1 MAPSSKNRRK
11 NHRDD
16 DDDDDRS
23 GEAIWSNLGLDPQDL
38 HAVLGLDKSQLATL
52 LAHIAI
58 QGDVKTLS
66 FKKARTD
73 LLAPFSSTTWADLA
87 EEQSLNLRPQFLKND
102 FRQLDLRE
110 CRLPP
115 SFFKPLLATAW
126 RFIDVYQ
133 EPGDQTREAA
143 RLRIFDPV
151 RRSRLVTR
159 SRL

>member
-1 MAPSSKNRRK
+1 MAPNSTTKRK
-11 NHRDD
+11 RDRDD
-16 DDDDDRS
+16 DDDGS
-23 GEAIWSNLGLDPQDL
+23 GKAIWADLGLDPDDL
-38 HAVLGLDKSQLATL
+38 HVVLGLDKSRLATL

-58 QGDVKTLS
+58 QADIKTTS

-73 LLAPFSSTTWADLA
+73 LLASFSSTTWADLA
-87 EEQSLNLRPQFLKND
+87 EHPSLNLHRQFRKQD
-102 FRQLDLRE
+102 FGQLELRK

-143 RLRIFDPV
+143 RLRIFNPV
-151 RRSRLVTR
+151 RCSRLVTR